1 MYPILLNLGPVTIY
15 SYGLMIALAFAA
27 GILIAIKAAKRE
39 GVSTEDV
46 LDITLAVIIS
56 AIVGAR
62 IFYIIEFWRDFS
74 GDPLSMFMV
83 WHGGLVFYGGLLFA
97 IVAVIIASRIKN
109 ILLWKTL
116 DIAAPAAALGYAIGR
131 IGCFLNGCCYG
142 VICDLPWAVKFPE
155 LLGRRHPTQIYASIC
170 GLLIFAVLMYL
181 GKRKMFNGQVF
192 LAGVFLYSIYRF
204 NIEFI
209 RVNMKYAG
217 LSGSQWVSIL
227 MFVFSIVTYIIL
239 YKNSKKI

>member
-1 MYPILLNLGPVTIY
+1 MYPILLNIGPVTIY

-39 GVSTEDV
+39 GVSTEAV

-74 GDPLSMFMV
+74 VDPLSMFMV

>member
-15 SYGLMIALAFAA
+15 SYGLMIALAFVA
-27 GILIAIKAAKRE
+27 GIFVAIKAAKRE
-39 GVSTEDV
+39 GVSTEAV

-74 GDPLSMFMV
+74 VDPLSMFMV